1 MLWLFIEH
9 SSIGFYSPT
18 QIYIYIYIYIYITL
32 LHFGVVEHS
41 AELIGCPLAIMQ
53 SSLPPWLFEH
63 SGPMSLCACL
73 DALMVR
79 VVPHALGRASVMY
92 INTKVIACLDV
103 YQAALMR
110 RRTPKHACLQI
121 VLYIYIYIYIYI

>member
-1 MLWLFIEH
+1 MIPN
-9 SSIGFYSPT
+9 SILV
-18 QIYIYIYIYIYITL
+18 YIYIYIL
-32 LHFGVVEHS
+32 
-41 AELIGCPLAIMQ
+41 MQ
-53 SSLPPWLFEH
+53 SSLPLWLFEH

-73 DALMVR
+73 DALTAS

-121 VLYIYIYIYIYI
+121 VLYIYIFKKLINNSGAKHKEKSYACRDFICDKKSC

>member
-1 MLWLFIEH
+1 
-9 SSIGFYSPT
+9 
-18 QIYIYIYIYIYITL
+18 
-32 LHFGVVEHS
+32 
-41 AELIGCPLAIMQ
+41 MQ
-53 SSLPPWLFEH
+53 SSLPSWLFEH

-73 DALMVR
+73 DALMAR
-79 VVPHALGRASVMY
+79 VVPRALGRASVMY

-121 VLYIYIYIYIYI
+121 VLYIYIYIYTVWRKKKLTCLICFNLKAKRAITRELPLQKFHITFHI

>member
-1 MLWLFIEH
+1 
-9 SSIGFYSPT
+9 
-18 QIYIYIYIYIYITL
+18 
-32 LHFGVVEHS
+32 
-41 AELIGCPLAIMQ
+41 MQ
-53 SSLPPWLFEH
+53 SSLPSWLFEH

-73 DALMVR
+73 DALMTR

-92 INTKVIACLDV
+92 INTKVIGCLDV

-121 VLYIYIYIYIYI
+121 IYIYIYIYPVHNPRSVT